1 MAGVFLVA
9 LALCFASSPGLI
21 APDTKLDLTA
31 NPLRFLARA
40 VNLWSSDLPFGQAQN
55 QAYGYLFPHGA
66 FFLLGHTLGVPG
78 WVTQRLWWAV
88 LLTVG
93 CWGLLRV
100 AETLGI
106 GTRTSRLIGAV
117 AFALSPR
124 VLTTLGSISSETLPM
139 MLAPWVLL
147 PVILALR
154 SDTHPTPL
162 RMLAGRAGLALALM
176 GAVNAVASVAACLPA
191 LIWWACHRPDR
202 VWRRFT
208 AWWALASALAVAWW
222 VIALV
227 LLGRISP
234 PFLDFIESSG
244 VTTQWTSL
252 IEVLRGTSSWTPFV
266 APNATAA
273 SSLVSQP
280 VAILATTLVAA
291 GGMAGLALRSMPAR
305 GRLVTMLIVG
315 LMLLTLGYTGG
326 MGSPLAHEVQGFL
339 DAAGAPLRNVHKL
352 EPAIRIP
359 LVLGVAHLLGRI
371 PLPGSASRPVWL
383 RAFAHPENDKRI
395 AAGIVVLSALAV
407 ATSLAW
413 TGRLA
418 PPGAFRAIPDYWH
431 HTAEWLTENNTQGR
445 VLVVPGAPFANQ
457 VWGNSHDEPLQVLGE
472 FPWGVRDSIP
482 LTPPQ
487 TIRALDSVQR
497 LFAAGR
503 PSAGLADTLAR
514 QGISYVVVRNDLDP
528 DTSRSARPL
537 LVHRAIDGSPGLQR
551 VAEFGEPVGPGTV
564 EGFISD
570 SGLRPRYPAV
580 QIYRVQP
587 IGAADPGGPY
597 FSAASEMVRVAGGPE
612 SLLRIDERRRL
623 LGEPALGPML
633 LTSDAHRAGLSTP
646 PGRGVIVTDTPVDR
660 ETDYGRVDD
669 HSSAIRAPGD
679 RRDTFNRI
687 PDYPSPDAALTQ
699 GRWSGGRL
707 SASSSSSDAT
717 ALPTVAPASAPVA
730 AVDFDPATAWVSNS
744 LQPALGQWLQIDFDY
759 PVTNAALTIT
769 PSATAVGAQVRR
781 IQVSTVNGT
790 STVSFDKPG
799 IPLTVALPYGET
811 PWVRITAVGTDD
823 GTSGVQFGITEL
835 SVTQYDA
842 SGFAQPIDLRHT
854 VVVPPPPRG
863 SAVAAWDLGSELLGR
878 DGCADAEDAVLC
890 AASMALAPEEPV
902 TLSRTLNVPTRIEVT
917 PTIWVRARQGPRL
930 ADLIAQPGRTRARG
944 DADLIDVQ
952 GSAYA
957 ATDGDPRTSWTA
969 QQHVVQRG
977 SGATL
982 TVTLPEA
989 TEVTGLQLMASGS
1002 ALPTRPTMIAVD
1014 LGDGP
1019 QVRRLDSSPDAG
1031 QQTVSLHPRFTDT
1044 VVISLLDFDNV
1055 IDRTAL
1061 GFDQLKPP
1069 GLAEVTVLGPDGR
1082 PIAAAD
1088 AASNRGRA
1096 IEIPCGEGPVVAVS
1110 GRFVQ
1115 TSVSTTV
1122 GTLLEGDPIA
1132 ARACDPTPITLPA
1145 GSQELLI
1152 SPGTAFIAD
1161 GIQLSGPLAAEIVT
1175 APTTPAQII
1184 GWTSDRRQ
1192 ISVVRS
1198 PITRVVVIPESV
1210 NPGWIAHTPDDA
1222 TLTPVIVNGWQQ
1234 GWVVPAG
1241 AQGTITLDFESNR
1254 AYRIGLIAGLALLP
1268 LLLLLALVPTR
1279 RPVVPEHPTRT
1290 RSPGKS
1296 AAIGL
1301 LAAAGVIAGVGGIA
1315 VFGAALIATYLLRH
1329 RQPILDRLT
1338 VAVTAGALIL
1348 AGSLLSRYP
1357 WRSVD
1362 GYIGHSPWVQAL
1374 ALISLAAMATST
1386 LPRPAPRT
1394 ATETDIATEP
1404 SS

>member
-1 MAGVFLVA
+1 LAGVFLVS

-55 QAYGYLFPHGA
+55 QAYGYLFPHGT

-154 SDTHPTPL
+154 SDTNSTPL

-305 GRLVTMLIVG
+305 GRLVTMLIIG

-326 MGSPLAHEVQGFL
+326 MGSPLAHEVQAFL

-551 VAEFGEPVGPGTV
+551 VAEFGEAVGPGTV

-587 IGAADPGGPY
+587 IGAAAPDGPY

-679 RRDTFNRI
+679 RRDTFNRV
-687 PDYPSPDAALTQ
+687 PDYPSPDAALAQ

-790 STVSFDKPG
+790 STVGFDKPG

-989 TEVTGLQLMASGS
+989 TEVTGLHLIASGS

-1031 QQTVSLHPRFTDT
+1031 QQTVSLHPRLTDT

-1069 GLAEVTVLGPDGR
+1069 GLAEVTVLGPDGS

-1161 GIQLSGPLAAEIVT
+1161 GIQLRGPLAAEIVT

-1184 GWTSDRRQ
+1184 DWTSDRRQ
-1192 ISVVRS
+1192 ISVIRS

-1210 NPGWIAHTPDDA
+1210 NPGWIAHTPDGA

-1241 AQGTITLDFESNR
+1241 TQGTITLDFESNR

-1290 RSPGKS
+1290 ISPGKS

-1301 LAAAGVIAGVGGIA
+1301 LAAGGVIAGVGGIA

-1362 GYIGHSPWVQAL
+1362 GYIGQSPWVQAL

-1394 ATETDIATEP
+1394 ATETDITAEP